1 MILWVGKTYKFTYLD
16 LCPKRIISRFIV
28 LIHYFPC
35 ILTLYSPLWSFFK
48 WTPTTSVIPSECIA
62 WHPHIHFLQDQ
73 QLQHEPPV
81 LGLHIWRPF
90 WILQHNIIIDDVFI
104 IDNNL
109 LFTFFYCAI
118 PGLRMR
124 WWGNIT
130 AWNMIRTSL
139 YVVVQTTYY
148 NLALGL
154 YHSHQLRK
162 QI

>member
-1 MILWVGKTYKFTYLD
+1 MMMILWVGKTYKFTYLD

-35 ILTLYSPLWSFFK
+35 ILTLYSPVWSFFK

-90 WILQHNIIIDDVFI
+90 WILQHNIIIVDVFI

-109 LFTFFYCAI
+109 LFTFFIVRYLGWGWGGGGTLL
-118 PGLRMR
+118 PGIWFVPPSM
-124 WWGNIT
+124 WWY
-130 AWNMIRTSL
+130 R
-139 YVVVQTTYY
+139 
-148 NLALGL
+148 
-154 YHSHQLRK
+154 QL
-162 QI
+162 III